1 MKLFNF
7 WLNLIFFVKYS
18 KTQFA
23 LDNPENVLILIA
35 SFKVRL
41 NTYFLTSTWSFVSD
55 RVLQIFSKLILIEW
69 YFEIPII
76 LKDRGLDCLLLRHLN
91 EMPFFC
97 YRSFFQHR
105 YRVFLGSTKC
115 WKRSS
120 VIWRQVL
127 HHTYFAIF
135 KVCCKVSSKYLIY
148 IQIFDKV

>member
-69 YFEIPII
+69 YFE
-76 LKDRGLDCLLLRHLN
+76 K
-91 EMPFFC
+91 
-97 YRSFFQHR
+97 FQ
-105 YRVFLGSTKC
+105 
-115 WKRSS
+115 
-120 VIWRQVL
+120 
-127 HHTYFAIF
+127 
-135 KVCCKVSSKYLIY
+135 
-148 IQIFDKV
+148 